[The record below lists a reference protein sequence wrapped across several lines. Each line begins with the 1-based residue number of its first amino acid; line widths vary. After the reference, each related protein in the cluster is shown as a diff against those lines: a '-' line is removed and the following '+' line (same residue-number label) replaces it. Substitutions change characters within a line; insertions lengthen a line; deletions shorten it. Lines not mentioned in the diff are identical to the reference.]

1 MTQTP
6 NQDKRIQLITKKR
19 MSDFWKALLW
29 TAIPIL
35 VLSAISVVAA
45 IASRGRVAFGGSIA
59 GMLCVLALLVSIG
72 FIIAKKRRIAAGIL
86 AGVGIGLVGLGLTCF
101 AATAG

>member
-1 MTQTP
+1 MTQNGNEQKEQP
-6 NQDKRIQLITKKR
+6 KPRKK
-19 MSDFWKALLW
+19 MSAFLKALLW

-35 VLSAISVVAA
+35 GLSAISVIAA
-45 IASRGRVAFGGSIA
+45 IASSGRVAFGGSVV

-72 FIIAKKRRIAAGIL
+72 FIIAGKRRVAAGIL

-101 AATAG
+101 AANAG